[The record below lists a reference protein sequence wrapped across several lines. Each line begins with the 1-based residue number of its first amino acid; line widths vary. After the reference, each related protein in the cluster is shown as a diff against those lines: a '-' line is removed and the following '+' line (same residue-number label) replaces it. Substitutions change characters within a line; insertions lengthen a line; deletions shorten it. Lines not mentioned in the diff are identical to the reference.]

1 MKLSIAIPLFFLITQ
16 ANALNILG
24 IFPYQGKSH
33 FLQFKVFLKEL
44 AKRGHNVTVL
54 SYFPDKNPPPN
65 YKDLQIGETKIFE
78 DEVPVHKSYLTLLG
92 ISWYLMYF
100 GIQNCQA
107 LASSPQV
114 HDLVKQ
120 KPKFDIVVVEQFNS
134 DCALGIAH
142 VLGAPVVGMTT
153 HVLMPF
159 HYSRF
164 GIPSNPAFVP
174 FHFLEG
180 GSKPSLYQRVERVIF
195 DMIFNVAYTIEQWL
209 DQNTLAKYYDN
220 IPPLEQLARDIKFLL
235 LYQNHILTGSRLLPA
250 NVKEVGGYHVP
261 KAKSLT
267 GVSS

>member
-1 MKLSIAIPLFFLITQ
+1 MKLLIAIPLLFLVIQ
-16 ANALNILG
+16 SRALNILG

-33 FLQFKVFLKEL
+33 FFQFNVYLREL
-44 AKRGHNVTVL
+44 ANRGHNVTVI

-65 YKDLQIGETKIFE
+65 YNDIYIGETEILE
-78 DEVPVHKSYLTLLG
+78 DAVPVHNSYLTILSAG
-92 ISWYLMYF
+92 VYIMYF
-100 GIQNCQA
+100 GIENCKS
-107 LASSPQV
+107 LVTSPQV
-114 HDLVKQ
+114 QDLVKQ

-142 VLGAPVVGMTT
+142 VLGAPVIGMTS

-159 HYSRF
+159 HYRRF

-174 FHFLEG
+174 FHFLGG
-180 GSKPSLYQRVERVIF
+180 GSKPSFYQRVERVIL
-195 DMIFNVAYTIEQWL
+195 DIIFNVMYTFEQWS

-220 IPPLEQLARDIKFLL
+220 IPPLEQLARDIKFVL

-267 GVSS
+267 GVS